1 MKLGFF
7 GAVDYALLQLIV
19 PAAGLGITPIVMR
32 PDLPAAGEQIFCIH
46 HPEGAVKRL
55 SATHA
60 AFKTVISSDL
70 NAVVADL
77 DVASGSIGAGLFDA
91 SGRVVGVMSTGTP
104 CNIAF
109 YPTAGALADIG
120 NPQDDPLGRDVMI
133 VFDRSGSM
141 SLDAGTGRTK
151 IEEAR
156 DAASLF
162 IQLVQSDGGSQ
173 IGLVSFSTAA
183 SNPVDFALQ
192 PVNAANKLALTGPA
206 PFTGGIVGGIVAD
219 GTTSIGDG
227 LEAARDQMPHRTTRG
242 RSCC

>member
-1 MKLGFF
+1 M
-7 GAVDYALLQLIV
+7 
-19 PAAGLGITPIVMR
+19 
-32 PDLPAAGEQIFCIH
+32 
-46 HPEGAVKRL
+46 
-55 SATHA
+55 
-60 AFKTVISSDL
+60 
-70 NAVVADL
+70 
-77 DVASGSIGAGLFDA
+77 ASGSIGAGLFDA

-120 NPQDDPLGRDVMI
+120 NPQEDPVGRDVMI

-162 IQLVQSDGGSQ
+162 IQLVQSDSGSQ
-173 IGLVSFSTAA
+173 IGLVSFSTTA
-183 SNPVDFALQ
+183 SNPVDFTLQ

-206 PFTGGIVGGIVAD
+206 PFTGGVVGGIVVD

-227 LEAARDQMPHRTTRG
+227 LEAARDQLLTGKRAVDPAA
-242 RSCC
+242 

>member
-1 MKLGFF
+1 MKRIVKLGFF
-7 GAVDYALLQLIV
+7 GAVDYALLQLTV
-19 PAAGLGITPIVMR
+19 PAAGLGITPVVMR

-55 SATHA
+55 SAKHG

-91 SGRVVGVMSTGTP
+91 SGKVVGVMSTGTP

-120 NPQDDPLGRDVMI
+120 NPQDDPAGRDVMI

-141 SLDAGTGRTK
+141 GSMPAPDGPRSRRRATPPRYSSSWCRAT
-151 IEEAR
+151 A
-156 DAASLF
+156 
-162 IQLVQSDGGSQ
+162 QSDRPGVVQYRGEQSDR
-173 IGLVSFSTAA
+173 FRAA
-183 SNPVDFALQ
+183 AGQ
-192 PVNAANKLALTGPA
+192 CRQQTG
-206 PFTGGIVGGIVAD
+206 AD
-219 GTTSIGDG
+219 RAG
-227 LEAARDQMPHRTTRG
+227 AVHRRDRRRNRRRRHH
-242 RSCC
+242 